1 MDAISKKP
9 VRTFKKS
16 PPDKQKSSSLL
27 PLWLVFYFLGNSA
40 RAMQCSVYLHL
51 LLGLRL
57 FRELL
62 NGDWKLKGKR

>member
-1 MDAISKKP
+1 MQFSKKS
-9 VRTFKKS
+9 RT
-16 PPDKQKSSSLL
+16 DKQKSSSLL
-27 PLWLVFYFLGNSA
+27 PLWFDLFFYFLGNSA
-40 RAMQCSVYLHL
+40 RVVQCSVYLHL